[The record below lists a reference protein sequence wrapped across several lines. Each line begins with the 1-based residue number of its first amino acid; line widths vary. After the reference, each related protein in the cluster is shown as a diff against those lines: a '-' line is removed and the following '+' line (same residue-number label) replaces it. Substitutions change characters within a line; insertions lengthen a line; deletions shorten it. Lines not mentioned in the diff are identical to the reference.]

1 MSKKRK
7 SYTPEFKT
15 KVVLE
20 LLKEEDTAA
29 TVASRY
35 GITVQTLNQ

>member
-7 SYTPEFKT
+7 TYTPEFKT

-20 LLKEEDTAA
+20 LLEGEI
-29 TVASRY
+29 SIRLLQSMRY
-35 GITVQTLNQ
+35 CPQA